1 LQNPINHNKK
11 LDDSDGAPAT
21 ETITITKVRSGTYS
35 YSVADYDHLSSAS
48 STVLSKS
55 GASVKVYYN
64 NTTTTFNVPDSAG
77 ALWRVFTF
85 TASGGLIAS
94 GNMSSASNSAS
105 VY

>member
-1 LQNPINHNKK
+1 LSDNVTLD
-11 LDDSDGAPAT
+11 LDDETDPGT

-35 YSVADYDHLSSAS
+35 YSVVDYYRVSSAS

-64 NTTTTFNVPDSAG
+64 NTTTTFNVPNSAG
-77 ALWRVFTF
+77 GLWRVFTF
-85 TASGGLIAS
+85 TTSGGLIAS
-94 GNMSSASNSAS
+94 GNMSSASNSGN